1 MTHILTLDNAVA
13 TLTQG
18 GVIAYPT

>member
-18 GVIAYPT
+18 GVIA